1 MHHKL
6 KNKNIMQSKI
16 KEVYHNLFPTDEE
29 FVNLNKSVTFG
40 DLLEKIMG
48 NNSKRSIF
56 DNGYYDS
63 IIRERVFEILSKKA
77 NISYEIIYQNWLKN
91 GDI

>member
-1 MHHKL
+1 
-6 KNKNIMQSKI
+6 MQSKI

-29 FVNLNKSVTFG
+29 FIHINKNVTFG
-40 DLLEKIMG
+40 DLLEIIMG
-48 NNSKRSIF
+48 GNSKKSIF

-77 NISYEIIYQNWLKN
+77 NISYEIIYRNWLKN
-91 GDI
+91 ENF

>member
-1 MHHKL
+1 
-6 KNKNIMQSKI
+6 MQSKI

-29 FVNLNKSVTFG
+29 FVNLNKNTTFG
-40 DLLEKIMG
+40 DLLERVMG
-48 NNSKRSIF
+48 GNSKKSIF

-63 IIRERVFEILSKKA
+63 VIRERVFELLSKKA

>member
-1 MHHKL
+1 
-6 KNKNIMQSKI
+6 MQSKI

-29 FVNLNKSVTFG
+29 FVNLNKNTTFG
-40 DLLEKIMG
+40 DLLERVMG
-48 NNSKRSIF
+48 SNSKKSIF

-63 IIRERVFEILSKKA
+63 VIRERVFELLSKKA

>member
-1 MHHKL
+1 
-6 KNKNIMQSKI
+6 MQSKI

-29 FVNLNKSVTFG
+29 FVNINENVTFG
-40 DLLEKIMG
+40 NLLEIIM
-48 NNSKRSIF
+48 NKTKKSIF
-56 DNGYYDS
+56 NNGYYDS
-63 IIRERVFEILSKKA
+63 VIRERVFELLSKKA

>member
-1 MHHKL
+1 
-6 KNKNIMQSKI
+6 MQSKI

-29 FVNLNKSVTFG
+29 FVNLNKNTTFG
-40 DLLEKIMG
+40 DLLERVMG
-48 NNSKRSIF
+48 NNSKKSIF
-56 DNGYYDS
+56 DNGHYDS
-63 IIRERVFEILSKKA
+63 IIRERVFELLSKKA

>member
-1 MHHKL
+1 
-6 KNKNIMQSKI
+6 MQSKI

-29 FVNLNKSVTFG
+29 FVNLNKNATFG
-40 DLLEKIMG
+40 DLLEIIMG
-48 NNSKRSIF
+48 SNSKKSIF

-77 NISYEIIYQNWLKN
+77 NISYEIIYRNWLKN
-91 GDI
+91 ENF